1 MTNTAFLADRIARTA
16 RIATEIRAMEAR
28 GDYGGRLTQVLR
40 DFEEATGAYR
50 GGQFTYRTA
59 PTCWT
64 TDREAA
70 IDSWVR

>member
-1 MTNTAFLADRIARTA
+1 MTNATFLTDQIARA
-16 RIATEIRAMEAR
+16 ERAATEIRAMEAR

-59 PTCWT
+59 PTGWT

-70 IDSWVR
+70 IDSWTR